1 MIHGISG
8 QHRITTKQDC
18 STAAAGGMLRHVASI
33 VEIEKLALILS
44 DEDEGVA
51 EALRR
56 DADLDA
62 NPDQAISLE
71 SLDDQVKSRRG

>member
-1 MIHGISG
+1 
-8 QHRITTKQDC
+8 
-18 STAAAGGMLRHVASI
+18 MLRHMASI
-33 VEIEKLALILS
+33 VEIEKLTPTLS

-62 NPDQAISLE
+62 NPDQAISLA
-71 SLDDQVKSRRG
+71 SLDDQIKRRHG